1 MSTLSHHSQVSI
13 PSLKAMEDFARQLA
27 HFLKPGD
34 VVALDGTLG
43 AGKTTL
49 SQKLVQALGFSE
61 TASSPTFVLMHE
73 YTSGPYPVVHV
84 DLYRLGEER
93 ADSMAEELE
102 ALMDEG
108 RSLLLVEWARYGR
121 FLDDW
126 ITVRLQLETVPAED
140 AEEARLIRI
149 DANRP
154 LPEALQP
161 EGTP

>member
-13 PSLKAMEDFARQLA
+13 PSLKAMEGFARQLA
-27 HFLKPGD
+27 GFLKPGD

-49 SQKLVQALGFSE
+49 TQKLVRALGFSE

-102 ALMDEG
+102 ALMSEG
-108 RSLLLVEWARYGR
+108 RALLLVEWAKYGH
-121 FLDDW
+121 FLQEW
-126 ITVRLQLETVPAED
+126 ITVRLQLATIPTEET
-140 AEEARLIRI
+140 EEARLIQI
-149 DANRP
+149 AANRP
-154 LPEALQP
+154 LPTAFQAE
-161 EGTP
+161 ETP